1 MAKAALFPVDVAKR
15 IFNAT
20 CGGAESEFK
29 EHTRPP
35 KKSGTALAK
44 YYRLEYQ
51 QNTSNPDRA
60 WHASTHS
67 AIKSEFTADFGSS
80 TVDYVSTYSSSGSEL
95 QLVGTTTDRK
105 LYFRDTGVW
114 LVVQNLAANV
124 TTVPSGSGLWKWTA
138 SPLFTGASFI
148 GEQTGFTYLS
158 NFTTSFTTILR
169 VTTAG
174 ADYQVAWKGKA
185 DQITLSGPPGVTDF
199 DVNPIYG
206 WVDLWQI
213 SD

>member
-1 MAKAALFPVDVAKR
+1 MSFLLGPVTAAKLER
-15 IFNAT
+15 
-20 CGGAESEFK
+20 EL
-29 EHTRPP
+29 RPRASQYLP
-35 KKSGTALAK
+35 PEIIPGVSGDSALAK

-67 AIKSEFTADFGSS
+67 VIKSEFTGGFGSS
-80 TVDYVSTYSSSGSEL
+80 TVDYVAAYSPSGSEL

-114 LVVQNLAANV
+114 LVVQNLSANV
-124 TTVPSGSGLWKWTA
+124 TTVPSGSGLWKWIA
-138 SPLFTGASFI
+138 SPLFTGASFT
-148 GEQTGFTYLS
+148 GERTGFTYLS
-158 NFTTSFTTILR
+158 SFTTSFTTILR

-174 ADYQVAWKGKA
+174 AGYQVAWKGKV
-185 DQITLSGPPGVTDF
+185 DQITLSGPPGVADF

-206 WVDLWQI
+206 WVDLWRI
-213 SD
+213 SE